1 MKKGFGWFFI
11 VLGILNIVRGVA
23 MLSDAEWAAHGGR
36 LIVFAIGLIILGITM
51 INYSNNSKSKWER
64 GK

>member
-11 VLGILNIVRGVA
+11 VLAVLNIVRGAA

-36 LIVFAIGLIILGITM
+36 LIVFAIGTIILGIWM
-51 INYSNNSKSKWER
+51 VSSSKSKN
-64 GK
+64 KKVNN